1 MFSVRS
7 SFPESGRSL
16 RSIGS
21 KVVGIMFRITL
32 LKTLLVMDS
41 SAIPIQF
48 SQRRMF
54 PFFFD
59 SLKISPVFRSM
70 SISSSSSHIS
80 LNMSVRISLM
90 TSPPAFNIAELT
102 PSAPGA
108 FPDFMQCVVDF
119 ISFAVGGSMLT
130 SRYSSISGMSSTY
143 MGAYLLRMVSKC
155 VFQSSVC

>member
-1 MFSVRS
+1 
-7 SFPESGRSL
+7 
-16 RSIGS
+16 
-21 KVVGIMFRITL
+21 MFRITL

-41 SAIPIQF
+41 SVIPIQF

-54 PFFFD
+54 PFFD
-59 SLKISPVFRSM
+59 SLKISPVFQSM

-80 LNMSVRISLM
+80 LKMSVMIYLM

-108 FPDFMQCVVDF
+108 FPDCMQCVVDF
-119 ISFAVGGSMLT
+119 NSFAVGGSMLT